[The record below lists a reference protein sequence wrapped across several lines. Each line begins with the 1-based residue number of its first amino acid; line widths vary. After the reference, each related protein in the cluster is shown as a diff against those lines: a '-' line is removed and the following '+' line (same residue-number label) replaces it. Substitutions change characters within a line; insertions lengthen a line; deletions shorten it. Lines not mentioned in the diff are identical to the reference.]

1 MSKQPSH
8 SGERPMP
15 DAAPDSGEKP
25 FDPSHFGRHQFPDG
39 LREELIKAPKPRIDP
54 KFLQDTVPPNQNS
67 VLTEPERPV
76 MTPRGGFA
84 APKPQGGSVD
94 RDAPT
99 LIAAPAAKSSPSHHD
114 RDATTLI
121 KVPTA
126 KAAPRVAKSKPA
138 NSPSTPPVDTSRTDP
153 TILIPGAR
161 RKNEKQALVIGI
173 IAALLLLLVVAFL
186 LRPSSEIAPTTA
198 TPTPKPAAAPDPA
211 PVRNPTTPPAAT
223 PAAAPTSSIQ
233 TAQPASLEPSARP
246 DASAHPSAADS
257 PSAPKKIVAA
267 PKPQPNA
274 KPTPVARK
282 TTRPGFDPSKPWEED

>member
-39 LREELIKAPKPRIDP
+39 LREELIKAPKPSIDP

-99 LIAAPAAKSSPSHHD
+99 LIAAPAAARSSPSVNESHHD

-121 KVPTA
+121 KVPVA

-153 TILIPGAR
+153 TILIPGPR
-161 RKNEKQALVIGI
+161 RKNEKQALVIGV
-173 IAALLLLLVVAFL
+173 IAALLVLLVVAFL
-186 LRPSSEIAPTTA
+186 VRPSSEIAPATA
-198 TPTPKPAAAPDPA
+198 TPKPAAEPDAA
-211 PVRNPTTPPAAT
+211 PVRNPTTPPDTVA
-223 PAAAPTSSIQ
+223 TSSIQ
-233 TAQPASLEPSARP
+233 TAQPAPLEPAT
-246 DASAHPSAADS
+246 SAHSSPADS
-257 PSAPKKIVAA
+257 PSAQKKIIAA

-274 KPTPVARK
+274 KPTPVAPK